1 MTSAL
6 AIPAA
11 EIQQLKLNPQDRRM
25 KKRYL
30 LAPGPTPVPE
40 TVLLEMA
47 QPMLHHRT
55 PQFSAIFAE
64 AAEDAKYLFQTKQDV
79 LILAST
85 GTGGME
91 GCITNLFSPGDK
103 VLVVNGGKFGE
114 RWGKISETYGLNVI
128 EIKVEWGHAVDPK
141 VVEEHLKKDKDIRG
155 ILVQASETSTTAA
168 HPIEA
173 LSRLTRDRDDLL
185 LVVDAIT
192 GLGVFNL
199 PMDEWGIDALVTGS
213 QKALELPPGLAL
225 VGLSEKAWKFN
236 ERSTC
241 PRFYFDLKKERKN
254 LANKTSA
261 YTPAVSL
268 VIGLRAVLKDLREE
282 GLEGV
287 FSRHN
292 RLARATRAATQAMG
306 LKMVAPDSPAD
317 SATGVF
323 VPEGIDGGKLVKII
337 RDEFG
342 VTLAGGQ
349 DQWKGKVLRIA
360 HLGYVDSFD
369 VVIAISALEMALKK
383 MGAKVEFGRGVAAA
397 QEVLME
403 GY

>member
-1 MTSAL
+1 
-6 AIPAA
+6 
-11 EIQQLKLNPQDRRM
+11 M

-40 TVLLEMA
+40 EVALKMA
-47 QPMLHHRT
+47 QPMMHHRT

-91 GCITNLFSPGDK
+91 GCVTNLFSPGDK
-103 VLVVNGGKFGE
+103 VLVINGGKFGE
-114 RWGKISETYGLNVI
+114 RWGKISETYGLQVVWHN
-128 EIKVEWGHAVDPK
+128 VEWGHGANA
-141 VVEEHLKKDKDIRG
+141 KDIEAILSEEKDIKG

-173 LSRLTRDRDDLL
+173 LSKLTRDRDDIL

-199 PMDEWGIDALVTGS
+199 PMDAWGIDALITGS

-236 ERSTC
+236 AQSKC
-241 PRFYFDLKKERKN
+241 PRFYFDFKKERKN
-254 LANKTSA
+254 LADKTSA

-268 VIGLRAVLKDLREE
+268 VIGLREVLKGIKEE
-282 GLEGV
+282 GLESV
-287 FSRHN
+287 FKRHD
-292 RLARATRAATQAMG
+292 RLARATRAAVEAMG
-306 LKMVAPDSPAD
+306 LKRVAPDSPAD
-317 SATGVF
+317 SATGAF
-323 VPEGIDGGKLVKII
+323 VPDGVDGGKLVKSI
-337 RDEFG
+337 RDDFG

-349 DQWKGKVLRIA
+349 DQWKGKVVRIA
-360 HLGYVDSFD
+360 HLGYIDTFD
-369 VVIAISALEMALKK
+369 IIIAISALEMALAKL
-383 MGAKVEFGRGVAAA
+383 GAKVEFGKGVAAA
-397 QEVLME
+397 QKILME
-403 GY
+403 GYQ